1 MKIKR
6 YFAADMRQAIR
17 MVRDEQGP
25 DAVILSNRKV
35 NGGVEIVAAVDYD
48 EAAVH
53 RMAGGGEEEH
63 AAAAVRRTAPVPQ
76 TATVVDTGGDEAAPQ
91 RAPLSDMVPPRK
103 PVAPAAKVV
112 WSQDPALVAMRD
124 EIKTL
129 RGMLESQL
137 SGFAWR
143 EQKMRHP
150 ARAKLMERLLQL
162 GLAPTVC
169 RALADQVPYQGDH
182 EHHWRHALGLLA
194 RQVRVTEDDILT
206 RGGVVALVGPTGVG
220 KTTTVAKL
228 AARYILRHGPNR
240 VALITTD
247 NFRIGAHQ
255 QLRTFGRL
263 LEVPVHVANDA
274 AELRTVLDG
283 LRDKQLILIDTAGM
297 SQRDVRLSEQ
307 LALLHGGAPRV
318 RNYLVLSAT
327 AQRSAL
333 DETVRAFRNTDI
345 AGCILTKL
353 DEASSLG
360 EVLSVVVQQQLAVA
374 YTSDGQRVPEDLHPG
389 RANKLVSNSVALMQ
403 KHGGVA
409 PEEETLANAFG
420 RMVS

>member
-17 MVRDEQGP
+17 MVREEQGP

-35 NGGVEIVAAVDYD
+35 DGGVEIVAAIDYD
-48 EAAVH
+48 EALVH
-53 RMAGGGEEEH
+53 KMANGDGARAKAAAPVAPRP
-63 AAAAVRRTAPVPQ
+63 AAAAPDAGLTPRTAQFQPIS
-76 TATVVDTGGDEAAPQ
+76 TAA
-91 RAPLSDMVPPRK
+91 PRK
-103 PVAPAAKVV
+103 PSAPPSKIV

-137 SGFAWR
+137 TGFAWR
-143 EQKMRHP
+143 EEAMRHP
-150 ARAKLMERLLQL
+150 ARAKLLERLLQL
-162 GLAPTVC
+162 GLAPGVC
-169 RALADQVPYQGDH
+169 RELADQVPYQGEH

-194 RQVRVTEDDILT
+194 RRVRVTEDDILSQ
-206 RGGVVALVGPTGVG
+206 GGVVALVGPTGVG
-220 KTTTVAKL
+220 KTTTAAKL
-228 AARYILRHGPNR
+228 AARFILRHGPGR

-247 NFRIGAHQ
+247 SFRIGAHQ

-263 LEVPVHVANDA
+263 LGVPVHVANDA

-283 LRDKQLILIDTAGM
+283 LRDKQLVLIDTAGM

-307 LALLHGGAPRV
+307 LALLHNGAPRV

-327 AQRSAL
+327 AQRAAL
-333 DETVRAFRNTDI
+333 EETVGAFRHADI
-345 AGCILTKL
+345 AGCVLTKL
-353 DEASSLG
+353 DETASLG
-360 EVLSVVVQQQLAVA
+360 EALSVVVQQQLPVA
-374 YTSDGQRVPEDLHPG
+374 YTSDGQRVPEDLHQG
-389 RANKLVSNSVALMQ
+389 RANKLVSSSVALMQ
-403 KHGGVA
+403 KNKIDV
-409 PEEETLANAFG
+409 PEEAALANAFG